1 MSGDW
6 RSCPDAGV
14 HRHRS
19 GRTAGHPLPLR
30 RFALSREVLMSG
42 VVLDV
47 IGVVITWIAVAIGAW
62 FLGLYMVKVFK
73 GERTFMSPVLRPI
86 ERASYRL
93 MGVKEDEEQTWVR
106 YTVSV
111 LIVSVVSFLFTYA
124 LLRLQGHLPCND
136 FGLNPMGFGPV
147 AADLAFN
154 TAVSF
159 TTNTNWQNYTGEQTM
174 SYLSQM
180 VALVLHNFLSAAVGV
195 AMAVALFRGISSR
208 SIKTLGNFYVDVT
221 RATLYVLLPLSVV
234 IAFVLLSQGVVQSVG
249 PYVAAHTIDGAQ
261 QVIAVGPFASQEAIK
276 DLGNNGGG
284 PFNANSSHPFENP
297 NGFTNQFELFLE
309 LLIPFALCVTFGK
322 MVGSIRQGLA
332 IGAAME
338 ILLASFTFILIY
350 AEQSGNPALA
360 AVGVNQANTATQA
373 GGNMEGKEVRFGPT
387 YSAMFEATTTGT
399 STGSVNSSHDSFT
412 PIGGLVALIQ
422 MQLGEVD
429 PGGIGAGIYF
439 MLVFAVLSVFIAGLM
454 VGRTPEY
461 LGKKIESKEVRLA
474 ALAVLIVVASIL
486 GFTALSAVHPLGQAG
501 LTTNSAAHGFSEI
514 LYAFSSATANNGS
527 ALPGLLGN
535 TVYYNTT
542 LASAMWIGRF
552 LEVIPILA
560 LAGALAG
567 KKVVPGSACTFAT
580 DRPLFVGLLIGVVLI
595 VGALTFFP
603 ALTLGPILE
612 QFQLAAGHLH

>member
-1 MSGDW
+1 MPGY
-6 RSCPDAGV
+6 
-14 HRHRS
+14 
-19 GRTAGHPLPLR
+19 
-30 RFALSREVLMSG
+30 
-42 VVLDV
+42 VLDI
-47 IGVVITWIAVAIGAW
+47 IGVVVTWIAVAIGAW
-62 FLGLYMVKVFK
+62 FLGLYMVRVFN
-73 GERTFMSPVLRPI
+73 GERTFMSPLLRPI
-86 ERASYRL
+86 ERGSYWL
-93 MGVKEDEEQTWVR
+93 IGVKEDEEQTWLR
-106 YTVSV
+106 YTFSV
-111 LIVSVVSFLFTYA
+111 LIVSAVSFVFTYL
-124 LLRLQGHLPCND
+124 LLRFQGKLPFND

-147 AADLAFN
+147 APDLSLN
-154 TAVSF
+154 TAISF
-159 TTNTNWQNYTGEQTM
+159 TTNTNWQNYTGETTM
-174 SYLSQM
+174 SYLSQIL
-180 VALVLHNFLSAAVGV
+180 ALVIHNFLSAAVGV

-208 SIKTLGNFYVDVT
+208 SLKTLGNFYVDVT
-221 RATLYVLLPLSVV
+221 RATLYILIPLSIV
-234 IAFVLLSQGVVQSVG
+234 IAFILLSQGAIQSVG
-249 PYVAAHTIDGAQ
+249 SYVTAHTVQGAQ
-261 QVIAVGPFASQEAIK
+261 QIIAVGPFASQEAIK

-284 PFNANSSHPFENP
+284 PFNANSAHPFENP

-322 MVGSIRQGLA
+322 MVGSMRQGLA
-332 IGAAME
+332 IGAAMG
-338 ILLASFTFILIY
+338 ILLVGFTFISIY
-350 AEQSGNPALA
+350 AEQSGNPALS
-360 AVGVNQANTATQA
+360 AVGVNQVNTATQA

-399 STGSVNSSHDSFT
+399 STGSVDSSHDSFT

-474 ALAVLIVVASIL
+474 ALAVLIDVASIL
-486 GFTALSAVHPLGQAG
+486 GFTAVSVLVPAG
-501 LTTNSAAHGFSEI
+501 LAGPLNPGAHGFSEI
-514 LYAFSSATANNGS
+514 LYQFSSATANNGS
-527 ALPGLLGN
+527 AFAGLTGN

-542 LASAMWIGRF
+542 GASAMWIGRF

-567 KKVVPGSACTFAT
+567 KKVVPASAGTFAT

-603 ALTLGPILE
+603 ALALGPILE
-612 QFQLAAGHLH
+612 QLQLAAGHLH

>member
-1 MSGDW
+1 M
-6 RSCPDAGV
+6 
-14 HRHRS
+14 
-19 GRTAGHPLPLR
+19 
-30 RFALSREVLMSG
+30 
-42 VVLDV
+42 VLDI
-47 IGVVITWIAVAIGAW
+47 IGVVVTWIAVAIGAW

-73 GERTFMSPVLRPI
+73 GERTFMSRVLRPI
-86 ERASYRL
+86 ERGSYWL

-106 YTVSV
+106 YTFGV
-111 LIVSVVSFLFTYA
+111 LIVSAVSLIFTYL
-124 LLRLQGHLPCND
+124 LLRFQGKLPFND

-147 AADLAFN
+147 APDLAFN

-159 TTNTNWQNYTGEQTM
+159 TTNTNWQNYTGESTM

-180 VALVLHNFLSAAVGV
+180 LALVIHNFLSAAVGI

-208 SIKTLGNFYVDVT
+208 SLKTIGNFYVDIT
-221 RATLYVLLPLSVV
+221 RATLYILIPLSVV
-234 IAFVLLSQGVVQSVG
+234 IAFILLSQGVVQSISSYPV
-249 PYVAAHTIDGAQ
+249 AHTVEGAVQ
-261 QVIAVGPFASQEAIK
+261 NIAVGPFASQEAIK

-284 PFNANSSHPFENP
+284 PFNANSAHPFENP

-322 MVGSIRQGLA
+322 MVGRVRQGLA
-332 IGAAME
+332 IGAAMG
-338 ILLASFTFILIY
+338 ILLVSFTFISIA
-350 AEQSGNPALA
+350 AEVQGNPALTN
-360 AVGVNQANTATQA
+360 VGVNQANRSTSA
-373 GGNMEGKEVRFGPT
+373 GGNMEGKEVRFGPV

-412 PIGGLVALIQ
+412 PIGGMVALVQ
-422 MQLGEVD
+422 MQLGEID

-474 ALAVLIVVASIL
+474 ALAVLIDVLSIL
-486 GFTALSAVHPLGQAG
+486 GFTAVSVLTPAG
-501 LTTNSAAHGFSEI
+501 LLGPLNSGAHGFSEI
-514 LYAFSSATANNGS
+514 LYQFSSATANNGS
-527 ALPGLLGN
+527 AFAGLTGN
-535 TVYYNTT
+535 TIYYNTT
-542 LASAMWIGRF
+542 GAAAMWIGRF

-567 KKVVPGSACTFAT
+567 KKVVPASGGTFAT
-580 DRPLFVGLLIGVVLI
+580 DKPLFVGLLIGVVLI

-603 ALTLGPILE
+603 ALALGPILE
-612 QFQLAAGHLH
+612 QLQLAAGHLH

>member
-1 MSGDW
+1 
-6 RSCPDAGV
+6 V
-14 HRHRS
+14 
-19 GRTAGHPLPLR
+19 
-30 RFALSREVLMSG
+30 SG
-42 VVLDV
+42 VLLDV
-47 IGVVITWIAVAIGAW
+47 IGIIVTWIAVAIGAW
-62 FLGLYMVKVFK
+62 FLGGYMVKVFK
-73 GERTFMSPVLRPI
+73 GERTLMSPVLRPV
-86 ERASYRL
+86 ERGAYWL
-93 MGVKEDEEQTWVR
+93 MGVKEDQEQSWVR
-106 YTVSV
+106 YTASV
-111 LIVSVVSFLFTYA
+111 LVVSVVSFLFTY
-124 LLRLQGHLPCND
+124 LILRFQDKLP
-136 FGLNPMGFGPV
+136 LNPMGFGPV
-147 AADLAFN
+147 APDLSLN
-154 TAVSF
+154 TAISF
-159 TTNTNWQNYTGEQTM
+159 TTNTNWQNYTGETTM

-180 VALVLHNFLSAAVGV
+180 VALVIHNFLSAAVGI
-195 AMAVALFRGISSR
+195 AMAIALFRGISSR
-208 SIKTLGNFYVDVT
+208 SLKTLGNFYVDIT
-221 RATLYVLLPLSVV
+221 RATLYILLPLSVV
-234 IAFVLLSQGVVQSVG
+234 IAFILVSQGVVQSISSYPV
-249 PYVAAHTIDGAQ
+249 AHTVSGAAQ
-261 QVIAVGPFASQEAIK
+261 TIAVGPFASQEAIK

-284 PFNANSSHPFENP
+284 PFNANSAHPFENP

-322 MVGSIRQGLA
+322 MVGRIRQGLA
-332 IGAAME
+332 IGAAMG
-338 ILLASFTFILIY
+338 ILLVAFTFISAY
-350 AEQSGNPALA
+350 SEQQGNPALTT
-360 AVGVNQANTATQA
+360 VGVNQANTSTQA

-399 STGSVNSSHDSFT
+399 STGSVDSSHDSFT

-474 ALAVLIVVASIL
+474 ALAVLIDVGSIL
-486 GFTALSAVHPLGQAG
+486 GFTAVSVAHPLGLAG
-501 LTTNSAAHGFSEI
+501 LTTNSGAHGFSEI

-527 ALPGLLGN
+527 AFAGLSGN
-535 TVYYNTT
+535 TIYYNTT

-567 KKVVPGSACTFAT
+567 KKVVPASAGTFAT

-603 ALTLGPILE
+603 ALALGPILE
-612 QFQLAAGHLH
+612 QLQLAAGHLH